1 MLKSLLSLSLSLVF
15 FFLLVCFPW
24 FSDVGPS
31 SSGCL
36 ATPRERQV
44 GNAGKSMTGIDLA
57 AILQAERKRAFHFG
71 QDFFWSFMVFL
82 KKSIHQH

>member
-1 MLKSLLSLSLSLVF
+1 MLKSLLSLSLS

-31 SSGCL
+31 SSGTGVVPYRL

-57 AILQAERKRAFHFG
+57 AILQAERK
-71 QDFFWSFMVFL
+71 
-82 KKSIHQH
+82 